1 VNRVIYL
8 VCAVVFLL
16 VQVEA
21 ASAEDA
27 SWTLVKAMYRGIQGR
42 PSPAALS
49 PNPLSRDALYP
60 LRDTP
65 ANAIEKL
72 RQAYENMD
80 AAAYLDCLAEDFI
93 FFLHPDDVASN
104 PWLPDY
110 WDKSVEAA
118 IHHNMFGEGTNVLE
132 VILVLAQ
139 VGDPI
144 EIPDPLARERVEWE
158 FRENHDLRVYLPPD
172 LILLA
177 QGGGVYMLRVDPDE
191 SGPQGET
198 LWEIYQWF
206 DRDPFDVSPVESSSW
221 TRIKS
226 LFSS

>member
-1 VNRVIYL
+1 MNRVMYL
-8 VCAVVFLL
+8 ACAAVF
-16 VQVEA
+16 VFAQVDTACSEE
-21 ASAEDA
+21 S
-27 SWTLVKAMYRGIQGR
+27 SWTLVKAMYRGIQR
-42 PSPAALS
+42 NHSLVTVS
-49 PNPLSRDALYP
+49 PNGPSMDVRYP

-93 FFLHPDDVASN
+93 FFLHPDDVASS

-110 WDKSVEAA
+110 WDKSIETA
-118 IHHNMFGEGTNVLE
+118 IHYNMFGEGTNVLD
-132 VILVLAQ
+132 VILVLTQ

-144 EIPDPLARERVEWE
+144 EIPDPAVRERVEWE
-158 FRENHDLRVYLPPD
+158 YRENHELRVRVPPD
-172 LILLA
+172 LTFLA
-177 QGGGVYMLRVDPDE
+177 EGGGVYVLCVDPDE

-206 DRDPFDVSPVESSSW
+206 DRDEFDVSPVEPSSW

-226 LFSS
+226 LFLL